1 MISDLYAKSKKELK
15 NLNGL
20 KADGHLGLYKK
31 GHCISKKKY
40 NLVCNYLEK
49 INYALQ
55 DMEEELRKPPDRSI
69 LVCVIAYTCWIQESV
84 NELKK
89 CYKSYV
95 FDDFTF
101 GENIIEENNGFIKAI
116 RSFALAHPFTTTRHG
131 RYGFNGTLHCIDI
144 RPSGSDTGFLL
155 ADNNDK
161 YYIDTKGKVKYSNQE
176 VDYWLYIYND
186 NKYDDM
192 FKQYIGI
199 STGTI
204 CKIANDYIDY
214 LYALDKHMSKVNIRK
229 ETKQ

>member
-1 MISDLYAKSKKELK
+1 MY
-15 NLNGL
+15 
-20 KADGHLGLYKK
+20 
-31 GHCISKKKY
+31 
-40 NLVCNYLEK
+40 
-49 INYALQ
+49 
-55 DMEEELRKPPDRSI
+55 
-69 LVCVIAYTCWIQESV
+69 
-84 NELKK
+84 
-89 CYKSYV
+89 
-95 FDDFTF
+95 
-101 GENIIEENNGFIKAI
+101 
-116 RSFALAHPFTTTRHG
+116 
-131 RYGFNGTLHCIDI
+131 CIDI